1 MARKKEQ
8 TFEEALSQLEQ
19 IVSEIEGGEMP
30 LADLMA
36 KYSEGIKLSDFCVKS
51 LKRAEETMD
60 LLVTETADGVRARD
74 DSYLLAHP

>member
-60 LLVTETADGVRARD
+60 LLVTETADGMREEGLRIGG
-74 DSYLLAHP
+74 

>member
-1 MARKKEQ
+1 MARKNEQ

-60 LLVTETADGVRARD
+60 LLVTETADGMREEELRIGG
-74 DSYLLAHP
+74 

>member
-60 LLVTETADGVRARD
+60 LLVTETADGKREEELRIGG
-74 DSYLLAHP
+74 

>member
-60 LLVTETADGVRARD
+60 LLVKETANGV
-74 DSYLLAHP
+74 SEEKLQIGG

>member
-36 KYSEGIKLSDFCVKS
+36 KYSEGIKLSDVCMTS

-60 LLVTETADGVRARD
+60 LLVKETTAGIAEEK
-74 DSYLLAHP
+74 LQIGG

>member
-60 LLVTETADGVRARD
+60 LLVTETAEGVREEELRIGG
-74 DSYLLAHP
+74 